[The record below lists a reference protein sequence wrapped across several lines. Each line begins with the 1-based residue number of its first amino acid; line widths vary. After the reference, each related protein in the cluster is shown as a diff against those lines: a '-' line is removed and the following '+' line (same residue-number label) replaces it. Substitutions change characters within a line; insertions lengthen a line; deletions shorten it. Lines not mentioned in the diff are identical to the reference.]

1 MDVATRAFCASD
13 YLLFFLSGCR
23 NCLDLHSFPTRRSS
37 DLIIG
42 AHEPQDALVVHRPAL
57 APQQRIEA
65 TVAVVAVGDRE
76 ALEHITQLDLFTPG
90 SHAPPVPIVAR
101 AADASQR
108 AHPLDGE
115 GALRGRHRVDEREDA
130 LAPRPPLGRGGSLT
144 CCKASLKKLEFHRLL
159 AHLALEVDQSRVAG
173 WLAAG
178 VAIGARLTTRL
189 LHQGAPSGP

>member
-130 LAPRPPLGRGGSLT
+130 LPPRPPFGRGGALT
-144 CCKASLKKLEFHRLL
+144 CRKAALKKSSSTACWPTLRSSSTRRESRASLPACRYLRACGLG
-159 AHLALEVDQSRVAG
+159 SCSS
-173 WLAAG
+173 
-178 VAIGARLTTRL
+178 ARRR
-189 LHQGAPSGP
+189 AD